1 MLNRTSA
8 WHKASQ
14 IASTRVDMDKEHSL
28 KTGIIL
34 NPVLPGFHPDPSI
47 LRVENDFYI
56 ATSTFEWF
64 PGVRISH
71 SRDLRNWRV
80 LTHALTRLGQLDMR
94 GNPRS
99 GGVWAPCL
107 TFAKGLFHLL
117 YSDVKNWG
125 FGFDDCHN
133 YLLTAESIEGH
144 WSDPIYLNSSGFD
157 PSLFTDNDGRQWVV
171 NVIWDHRPGR
181 DSFGGIGLQEYCAER
196 RSLVGKPC
204 RIFGGSAR
212 GRTEGPHL
220 YRHGNYYYLM
230 VAEGG
235 TGWEHAVTVARS
247 HKIDG
252 PYEVDPRGSM
262 LTSHGSPK
270 TALQK
275 AGHGSLVQTQTDEWY
290 LAHLCARPVC
300 EHRRCVLG
308 RETAIQRVEWT
319 SEGWPRLADE
329 GIVPRIE
336 VQAPGLAYSPFPPEQ
351 QRDHFD
357 GDQLGPHYQ
366 TLRVPADNDWLSL
379 SERPSY
385 LRLRGRESPRSLHRQ
400 SLVGRRFQSFHCRFE
415 TSFEFRPVNFQ
426 QMAGLMC
433 LYDDENFYY
442 ANISFDDEL
451 GINLGVLESS
461 LGKLSNVL
469 DKPVSLADGRA
480 YLRADYHEAVLRFF
494 YSLDGRHWIALTDN
508 LDATILS
515 DEHTTAGLGFT
526 GSFGALCAHDMSG
539 QRAIADFDYFD
550 YIDLDSHPVV
560 MESVPRIGP

>member
-1 MLNRTSA
+1 MEPLPLFVISFGSLR
-8 WHKASQ
+8 
-14 IASTRVDMDKEHSL
+14 IGMDKEHSL
-28 KTGIIL
+28 DTHIIL
-34 NPVLPGFHPDPSI
+34 NPILRGFHPDPSI
-47 LRVENDFYI
+47 LRVDDDFYV
-56 ATSTFEWF
+56 ATSTFQWF

-71 SRDLRNWRV
+71 SRDLKHWRV
-80 LTHALTRLGQLDMR
+80 LTHALTRLDQLDMR

-107 TFAKGLFHLL
+107 TFAKGLFHLV
-117 YSDVKNWG
+117 YTDVKNWG

-133 YLLTAESIEGH
+133 YLVTAESIEGP

-157 PSLFTDNDGRQWVV
+157 PSLFTDDDGRQWIV
-171 NVIWDHRPGR
+171 NLIWDHRPGR
-181 DSFGGIGLQEYCAER
+181 DSFGGIALQEYCAER
-196 RSLVGKPC
+196 RSLVGKPR

-220 YRHGNYYYLM
+220 YHYGDYYYLM

-247 HKIDG
+247 RQIEG
-252 PYEVDPRGSM
+252 PYETDPRGSM
-262 LTSHGSPK
+262 LTSQGSPR

-275 AGHGSLVQTQTDEWY
+275 AGHGSLVQTQTGEWY

-319 SEGWPRLADE
+319 SEGWLRLAD
-329 GIVPRIE
+329 GGFLPQIQ
-336 VQAPGLAYSPFPPEQ
+336 VQAPGLVDCPFPPEQ
-351 QRDHFD
+351 HRDHFD
-357 GDQLGPHYQ
+357 SDQLSPHYQ
-366 TLRVPADNDWLSL
+366 TLLEPANSDWLSL
-379 SERPSY
+379 FERPGY
-385 LRLRGRESPRSLHRQ
+385 LRLRGRQSPRSLHRQ

-415 TSFEFRPVNFQ
+415 TSVEFRPVNFQ

-442 ANISFDDEL
+442 ANIGFDDEL
-451 GINLGVLESS
+451 GIHLGVLESS

-469 DKPVSLADGRA
+469 EKPVSLADGHV
-480 YLRADYHEAVLRFF
+480 YLRADYHEAALRFF
-494 YSLDGRHWIALTDN
+494 YSLDGQHWAPLTDN

-550 YIDLDSHPVV
+550 YIDLDSTPVV
-560 MESVPRIGP
+560 MESEM